1 VSSKIRVTQI
11 KSRIG
16 ASKRQGANLEALGLH
31 KINDSRDHEVK
42 PEITGMINK
51 VAHLVK
57 VEEI

>member
-1 VSSKIRVTQI
+1 MSSKIRVTQI

-51 VAHLVK
+51 VSHLVK

>member
-1 VSSKIRVTQI
+1 MRVTQI

-16 ASKRQGANLEALGLH
+16 SSKRQCANLDALGLH
-31 KINDSRDHEVK
+31 KLNDSRDHEVK